1 LVLLLPDVEE
11 PDVPVVAEPLP
22 VERLVV
28 EPEPV
33 VPDVEPRLE
42 SGDAEGEPPSLRA
55 HAVTPTAITSAKNTE
70 RAFIISHLLRSVLP
84 R

>member
-11 PDVPVVAEPLP
+11 PDVPVV
-22 VERLVV
+22 
-28 EPEPV
+28 
-33 VPDVEPRLE
+33 VEPRLE

-70 RAFIISHLLRSVLP
+70 RAFLISHLLRSSCHGDAKNCGRAP
-84 R
+84 RLRLAKLRT